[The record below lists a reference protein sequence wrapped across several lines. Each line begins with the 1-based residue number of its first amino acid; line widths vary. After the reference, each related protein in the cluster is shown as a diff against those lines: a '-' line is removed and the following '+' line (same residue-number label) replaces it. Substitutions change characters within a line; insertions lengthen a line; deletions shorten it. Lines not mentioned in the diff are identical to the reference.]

1 MGTRR
6 AVVRCCAPMTNRSFL
21 AVAAIA
27 WLLPACLGVETYR
40 ERGPAPS
47 LSIRMVAEEGREGEV
62 LPRWSGETSEMLAV
76 ERGEVVSAQHIRH
89 VRLLDAADGSRVLVL
104 DLDDTGRARLAEASS
119 LGIGRRL
126 AIVVEGRI
134 VAAPTI
140 RNALTEG
147 EAYVQV
153 PPDDLERAFQV
164 MSAPE

>member
-1 MGTRR
+1 MTR
-6 AVVRCCAPMTNRSFL
+6 ALLVPMALFL
-21 AVAAIA
+21 VS
-27 WLLPACLGVETYR
+27 CLGVETYR

-47 LSIRMVAEEGREGEV
+47 LAIRMVAAEGREGEV
-62 LPRWSGETSEMLAV
+62 LPRWSGDTSEMLAI
-76 ERGEVVSAQHIRH
+76 EHGVVVGAEHIRH

-119 LGIGRRL
+119 LHLGRRL
-126 AIVVEGRI
+126 AIVVDGRI

-153 PPDDLERAFQV
+153 PPGDLERAFAA
-164 MSAPE
+164 MSAAE

>member
-1 MGTRR
+1 MLRG
-6 AVVRCCAPMTNRSFL
+6 VMTKSSSL
-21 AVAAIA
+21 AAAVAVA

-62 LPRWSGETSEMLAV
+62 LPRWSGSSSEMLAI
-76 ERGEVVSAQHIRH
+76 EHGAVVSAAHIRH

-104 DLDDTGRARLAEASS
+104 ELDDTGKARLAEASS

-126 AIVVEGRI
+126 AIVVDGRI

-140 RNALTEG
+140 RNALAEG

-153 PPDDLERAFQV
+153 PPDDVERAFQA